1 MGEPNDDPGDDE
13 AASLAMLQQLMA
25 GRRALIGKLRPH
37 QPTGP
42 RQELSTQDVFQALGT
57 LQNRPSSPNTGNSLH
72 DVRQTLLAQARQ
84 QRGQGATLSQKDN
97 DTFEL
102 LSLLYGQIA
111 EEVSADEPGAALIRR
126 MQLPLLRV
134 ALQDRAFFVH
144 VHQPPRGLLTHRSA
158 SAARWLSDARRVG

>member
-1 MGEPNDDPGDDE
+1 MRISDWSSDVCSSDLDE

-72 DVRQTLLAQARQ
+72 DVRQTLLAPARQ
-84 QRGQGATLSQKDN
+84 QRGQGATRSQTDN
-97 DTFEL
+97 DNFER
-102 LSLLYGQIA
+102 LSMLYGQIDRK
-111 EEVSADEPGAALIRR
+111 ST
-126 MQLPLLRV
+126 RV
-134 ALQDRAFFVH
+134 NYR
-144 VHQPPRGLLTHRSA
+144 
-158 SAARWLSDARRVG
+158 